1 MDEGFAAARIRCV
14 ISVSL
19 PAIEPSDMM
28 HGVRVRAP
36 FSRDGW
42 IFEIKYDGYRAFI
55 RKHDNHVELLSRHGT
70 VMNATFPDIV
80 EAVSAVPGNFIWDGE
95 LTVDESNGRS
105 SFEDLQQR
113 ARLRI
118 PMRVRA
124 AARERPARLY
134 VFDILGFRDD
144 DLRQLP
150 LDERKEILRDTFDD
164 NSVLIYAGGIIGA
177 GEWVFEQ
184 AKKLDL
190 EGMMA
195 KRLDSTYQ
203 AGRSRD
209 WQKVKN
215 MAYSRP
221 AALGFGRAS

>member
-1 MDEGFAAARIRCV
+1 
-14 ISVSL
+14 VSL
-19 PAIEPSDMM
+19 PIIEPGDMM

-55 RKHDNHVELLSRHGT
+55 RKQADRVELLSRHGT
-70 VMNATFPDIV
+70 VMNAVFPDII
-80 EAVSAVPGNFIWDGE
+80 EAVSAVPGNFIWDAE

-105 SFEDLQQR
+105 SFEGLQQR
-113 ARLRI
+113 GRLRV

-134 VFDILGFRDD
+134 VFDILASEDD

-150 LDERKEILRDTFDD
+150 LDQRKEILRDTFDD

-184 AKKLDL
+184 AQKLDL
-190 EGMMA
+190 EGVMA
-195 KRLDSTYQ
+195 KRLDSLYV
-203 AGRSRD
+203 AGRSHA

-215 MAYSRP
+215 LDYSRP
-221 AALGFGRAS
+221 AALGIGRR